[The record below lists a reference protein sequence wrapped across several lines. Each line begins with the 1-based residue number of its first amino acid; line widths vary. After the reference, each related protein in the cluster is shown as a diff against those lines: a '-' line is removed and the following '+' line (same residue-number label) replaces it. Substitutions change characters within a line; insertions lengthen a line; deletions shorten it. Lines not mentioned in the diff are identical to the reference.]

1 MKRRAE
7 LRDLSD
13 DHHTSLVLAQ
23 RCKQAARPD
32 GSASPA
38 DVWRQVLE
46 AFESHLEPHFQIEE
60 RHLLPALEEI
70 GRPELARRI
79 REDHASLRELVGS
92 ELPTENVLER
102 FGSLLESHVRFE
114 ERQVFEPTQHLLP
127 ADALEALADACRSTP
142 RVCPTSLLA

>member
-13 DHHTSLVLAQ
+13 DHHTALVLAR
-23 RCKQAARPD
+23 RCRQAARPA
-32 GSASPA
+32 GSTSPA
-38 DVWRQVLE
+38 EVWQQIIE

-70 GRPELARRI
+70 GRPELAQRI
-79 REDHASLRELVGS
+79 REDHASLRELVRS
-92 ELPTENVLER
+92 EPPTENLLER
-102 FGSLLESHVRFE
+102 FGRLLESHVRFE
-114 ERQVFEPTQHLLP
+114 ERQVFEPTQYLLP
-127 ADALEALADACRSTP
+127 ADALRAVADACRSTP